1 MSLREEIFNV
11 IKNAKEYAKKSNDNN
26 IVGVG
31 KIDEDILIVEDT
43 LIAIEKRIDSIQALG
58 DGNYF
63 GYSGD
68 EEFID
73 GFDIG
78 FVEAFKLIKK
88 EMLK

>member
-1 MSLREEIFNV
+1 VLIDIGIGIREKEMSLKEEIVHYMKLYEDNYKMAADMV
-11 IKNAKEYAKKSNDNN
+11 I
-26 IVGVG
+26 
-31 KIDEDILIVEDT
+31 LR
-43 LIAIEKRIDSIQALG
+43 IEKRIDSIQSIG

-68 EEFID
+68 QEFID

-88 EMLK
+88 EVLK